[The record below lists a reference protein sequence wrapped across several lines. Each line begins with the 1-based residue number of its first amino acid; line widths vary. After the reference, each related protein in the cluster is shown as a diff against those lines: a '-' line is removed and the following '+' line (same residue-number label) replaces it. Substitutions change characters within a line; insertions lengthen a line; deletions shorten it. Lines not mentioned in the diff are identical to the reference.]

1 METIFNR
8 KIIFKRKQK
17 INFDNSLYKTTEK
30 QIFEEL
36 LDYFF
41 IFQNSEKIKNIL
53 ILNSKNDFLEKQ
65 LNEYLSKNKNN
76 SEKINFHY
84 FEFLENDE
92 ENINNISELKK
103 NNLIVGINSFHNVNY
118 LEKYIVSVK
127 NNLED
132 GGIFCGNFFGINNLL
147 ELKTIIINNDSI
159 FSKNI
164 YPRFNPTISPESI
177 SQILQKFNFQN
188 IVIFPEKIN
197 FEFNSFSNAMN
208 FLQNINERNY
218 LITAQKTP
226 PNKKIFMENMP
237 KKINLDFEIIK
248 FYCLVGKI

>member
-8 KIIFKRKQK
+8 KIIFQRKQK

-103 NNLIVGINSFHNVNY
+103 NNLIVGINSFHNVNL
-118 LEKYIVSVK
+118 LEKYIASIK
-127 NNLED
+127 KNLED

-147 ELKTIIINNDSI
+147 ELKKIIIKNDSI

-164 YPRFNPTISPESI
+164 YPRFNPIISPESV

-188 IVIFPEKIN
+188 IVIFPEKIT
-197 FEFNSFSNAMN
+197 FEFNSFGDAMN
-208 FLQNINERNY
+208 FLKNINERNY
-218 LITAQKTP
+218 LSTAQKTV
-226 PNKKIFMENMP
+226 PNKKIFVENIP
-237 KKINLDFEIIK
+237 AKINLDFEIIK
-248 FYCLVGKI
+248 FYSLVSK